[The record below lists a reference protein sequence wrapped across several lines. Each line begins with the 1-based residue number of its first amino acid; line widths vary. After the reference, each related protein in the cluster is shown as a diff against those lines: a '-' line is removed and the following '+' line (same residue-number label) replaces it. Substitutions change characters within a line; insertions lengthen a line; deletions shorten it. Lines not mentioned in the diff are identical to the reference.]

1 MKGVGVR
8 GASDSREAAVRT
20 GLFLLLPFPL
30 LLAKLAELLAVT
42 ELVGVVR
49 TETDKFGV
57 RQLQNIIWEKEE
69 DNLENLGGHN
79 QVQVLKREI
88 RGSEMINY

>member
-49 TETDKFGV
+49 TETDKFEV
-57 RQLQNIIWEKEE
+57 T
-69 DNLENLGGHN
+69 
-79 QVQVLKREI
+79 
-88 RGSEMINY
+88 